1 MVSERHYRRPLSRDR
16 TLFRPPDQSDFD
28 LHHRRVLQPRPAVQ
42 IFLALSPPTSSRS
55 MEQSKASATVNVD
68 AVAVESMTDDSAVVI
83 VAARSDL
90 TNPDNTKRD
99 PESWRISIT
108 LKRDGGQLKIS
119 MVEFVQ

>member
-1 MVSERHYRRPLSRDR
+1 MTDTTDARCLVTAHCFGPPINRTLTFTIDVYFSRDPLCR
-16 TLFRPPDQSDFD
+16 YS
-28 LHHRRVLQPRPAVQ
+28 
-42 IFLALSPPTSSRS
+42 LALSPPTSSRS

-90 TNPDNTKRD
+90 TNPDHTKRD